1 MATRS
6 KNSEG
11 SPAPKRPRRATKA
24 TQSAAPELSAA
35 LVASE
40 AADMGVKSDT
50 AVGETAK
57 SVDDS
62 RIAQRAYELYAE
74 GGWQSGRDLDHWLQA
89 EAELRGRIRR

>member
-11 SPAPKRPRRATKA
+11 APAPKRPRRATKA
-24 TQSAAPELSAA
+24 TQSATPELSAA

-50 AVGETAK
+50 VVGETAK